1 LNAYFPVHFL
11 EYFTTIFWLFV
22 SEGKYKE
29 IRGGRKGRRG
39 KKGVGKIKTK
49 EDGRKGERE
58 GRREKERDREKEGR
72 EREGGG
78 REKDRERDRQTDR
91 KMNTEWTWLPDCLFA
106 LGD

>member
-58 GRREKERDREKEGR
+58 GRREKEGREGRKEGQK
-72 EREGGG
+72 EGS
-78 REKDRERDRQTDR
+78 KTP
-91 KMNTEWTWLPDCLFA
+91 M
-106 LGD
+106 